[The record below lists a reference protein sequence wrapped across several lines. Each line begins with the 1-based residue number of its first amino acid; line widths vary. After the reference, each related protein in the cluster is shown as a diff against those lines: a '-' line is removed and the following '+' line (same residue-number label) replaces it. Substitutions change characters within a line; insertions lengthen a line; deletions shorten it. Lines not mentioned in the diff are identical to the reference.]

1 MKMRLSL
8 YVKIVLWVLLN
19 MVLVVTLII
28 GLVGLRYRFNPD
40 RFIAF
45 TQSVQFDLVS
55 RMIAEELREATLSQ
69 RQEILRRYAAAWKV
83 DLMLLTPRGE
93 RLAGSEMAIPDEVS
107 QRLHNSPF
115 GAGMARNRVPGE
127 IPGGHGVLEPIAPPP
142 DQRPPPPPE
151 PFGGGGEA
159 PNQRLPRRPPGFL
172 IKTSNP
178 TRYWAGSRIPI
189 IDRGL
194 DVPVRGAVL
203 VAVSDSFTGNGL
215 FFDLKPLLVLA
226 GVVLLTSMVIWFP
239 FVRRI
244 TGSIKLLTQATE
256 QIANEKF
263 EVRVPDNRGDELG
276 RLGKAVNHL
285 AERLNGFVRGQKRFL
300 GDISHELNSPLARMQ
315 FALGILEERSE
326 PGLRPY
332 VEDVREEVVLM
343 SQLVSE
349 LLAYARTGLKGVEI
363 HLGRV
368 GLRSIVDKVISR
380 EAEGRAFRIEIP
392 ENIEV
397 TAQAELLTRAIAN
410 IIRNAI
416 RYAGESGEITIRA
429 HQSGSDL
436 PAGRATTPGE
446 DGGSVVLSVI
456 DQGPGI
462 PDEMLDRIFDPF
474 YRIEPD
480 RNRATGGTGLGLAIV
495 RTCIEACGGMVSAHN
510 HHPGL
515 EIRIVLRG

>member
-8 YVKIVLWVLLN
+8 YLKIILWVLLN
-19 MVLVVTLII
+19 MVVVGALII
-28 GLVGLRYRFNPD
+28 GLVGLRYSFNPD

-55 RMIAEELREATLSQ
+55 RMIAEELREATPNQ
-69 RQEILRRYAAAWKV
+69 RQVILQRYAAAWKV
-83 DLMLLTPRGE
+83 DLMLITPHGE
-93 RLAGSEMAIPDEVS
+93 RLAGSEMAIPNEVR
-107 QRLHNSPF
+107 QRLLNSPF
-115 GAGMARNRVPGE
+115 GPGMARNRMPGE
-127 IPGGHGVLEPIAPPP
+127 FPGGPAPDMPPP
-142 DQRPPPPPE
+142 AGDQPRPVPPPNGPE
-151 PFGGGGEA
+151 GA
-159 PNQRLPRRPPGFL
+159 NQRFPRRPPGFL

-315 FALGILEERSE
+315 FALGILEERSD

-332 VEDVREEVVLM
+332 LDDVREEVVLM

-363 HLGRV
+363 HLGQVRI
-368 GLRSIVDKVISR
+368 RSIVDKVVSR
-380 EAEGRAFRIEIP
+380 EANGHNFRIEIP
-392 ENIEV
+392 EGLEV
-397 TAQAELLTRAIAN
+397 TAQAELLTRAVAN
-410 IIRNAI
+410 IIRNAV
-416 RYAGESGEITIRA
+416 RYAADSGEIVI
-429 HQSGSDL
+429 QSV
-436 PAGRATTPGE
+436 REGE
-446 DGGSVVLSVI
+446 KVRLSVI
-456 DQGPGI
+456 DHGPGI

-495 RTCIEACGGMVSAHN
+495 KTCVEACGGTVSAHN